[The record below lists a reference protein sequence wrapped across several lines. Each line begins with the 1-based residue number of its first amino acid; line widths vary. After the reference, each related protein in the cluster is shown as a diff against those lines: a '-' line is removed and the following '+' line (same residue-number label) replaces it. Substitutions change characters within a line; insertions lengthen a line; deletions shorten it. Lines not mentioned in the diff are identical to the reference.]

1 MAIGNIFKKE
11 YTDEEFID
19 EVFEL
24 AFGNDAINRDFTKT
38 ETLQRL
44 NTFSYKAFL
53 WDTSERHELKED
65 EEDKIWEDNI
75 NKTGGFNE

>member
-38 ETLQRL
+38 ETLERL
-44 NTFSYKAFL
+44 NSLLYKAFL
-53 WDTSERHELKED
+53 WDTSQRHELKED

>member
-1 MAIGNIFKKE
+1 MAIGNIYKDK
-11 YTDEEFID
+11 YTDEEFIE

-38 ETLQRL
+38 ETLERL
-44 NTFSYKAFL
+44 NSLLYKAFL
-53 WDTSERHELKED
+53 WDTSQRHELKED

>member
-11 YTDEEFID
+11 YTDEEFIE

-38 ETLQRL
+38 ETLERL
-44 NTFSYKAFL
+44 NSLLYKAFL
-53 WDTSERHELKED
+53 WDTSQRHELKED